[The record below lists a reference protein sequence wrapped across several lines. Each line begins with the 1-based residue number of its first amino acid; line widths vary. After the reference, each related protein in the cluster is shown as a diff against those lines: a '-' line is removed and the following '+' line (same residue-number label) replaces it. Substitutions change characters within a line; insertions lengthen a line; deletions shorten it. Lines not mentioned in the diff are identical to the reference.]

1 MKYSFFLK
9 PRRLL
14 TIVLALILL
23 IAFTGC
29 RGDEDPSGET
39 VEATSA
45 TDPEVSISTE
55 PTEPPVPT
63 VPATMGTIIT
73 GKLNIRADAGSG
85 YDAVGSYLEGDRVEI
100 QETKT
105 VDGTV
110 WGRTGKGWIGMGYVR
125 MDGTAPENSAENNI
139 ISDGKF
145 AVLGYGVVDL
155 GSLNVRT
162 GPGTEYTTV
171 KEIPEGARYA
181 YYQTAEGWVRIADG
195 WVSTTYFYVEGSRA
209 EDAANG
215 TIITDDLNIRT
226 GPSTDFKSV
235 GVYKKGDTVAILAQV
250 DRWAYTEKGWISLFH
265 VELTPPTYT
274 TGTGTITSGLNIRK
288 EPNAESEAVG
298 TYTKGDTVTILEVN
312 GEWGKTDKGW
322 INLKYVSFG

>member
-23 IAFTGC
+23 VAFTGC
-29 RGDEDPSGET
+29 RGDEDPTGET

-45 TDPEVSISTE
+45 IDPEGLTTE
-55 PTEPPVPT
+55 PTEEPPAPT
-63 VPATMGTIIT
+63 VPATMGTVIT
-73 GKLNIRADAGSG
+73 GKLNIRKDAGSQHE
-85 YDAVGSYLEGDRVEI
+85 AVGSYLEGERVEI

-110 WGRTGKGWIGMGYVR
+110 WGRTGKGWVGMGYVR
-125 MDGTAPENSAENNI
+125 MDGTPPEDSGENKI
-139 ISDGKF
+139 ESDGKYG
-145 AVLGYGVVDL
+145 VLGYGVVDL
-155 GSLNVRT
+155 GSLNVRK
-162 GPGTEYTTV
+162 GPGTEYDTV
-171 KEIPEGARYA
+171 KEISEGSRYA
-181 YYQTAEGWVRIADG
+181 YYQIAEGWVRIESG
-195 WVSTTYFYVEGSRA
+195 WVSTDYFYLEGTTAQDS
-209 EDAANG
+209 ANA
-215 TIITDDLNIRT
+215 TVITDDLNIRT

-235 GVYKKGDTVAILAQV
+235 GSYKKGDTVKILAQV

-265 VELTPPTYT
+265 VEMVAPTYT
-274 TGTGTITSGLNIRK
+274 TGTVTITSGLNIRK

-298 TYTKGDTVTILEVN
+298 TYTKGDIVTILEVN

-322 INLKYVSFG
+322 INLRYVSYG